1 MADRPVVFVPLMHE
15 HRFRPFAHVVEEAG
29 GEVDFADM
37 KNLAARQAVLRRATA
52 GAVGLDTF
60 TEDDFAAAPNLRAI
74 ITCTTGVDPI
84 DLDAATDHGVM
95 VGNTPDLCIEEVAD
109 HTLMLLLSCY
119 RRLPRTVHL
128 NRSGAPAREG
138 VIDGSE
144 HWPRLRGQVAGLLGF
159 GNIAR
164 AVAARCCQPFGL
176 RVIAFDPYVDPSVAE
191 ECDVQLAGFNEVL
204 ETADYLCVHLPL
216 NPATRHCLN
225 AQAFARMKPTA
236 FVINTA
242 RGPIIDEPALVE
254 ALQSGQIAGAGL
266 DVTEVEPIAEDN
278 PLLQIPDALLTP
290 AFRRLLPGS
299 ITLGPGERIAMR
311 RRGNPGRS
319 ARARFRIRLCS
330 TACAEPPSPSW

>member
-15 HRFRPFAHVVEEAG
+15 HRFRPFVHVVEEAG

-52 GAVGLDTF
+52 GAVGLDSF

-84 DLDAATDHGVM
+84 DLEAATDHGVM

-109 HTLMLLLSCY
+109 HTLMFLLSCY

-128 NRSGAPAREG
+128 SRSAAPAREG

-164 AVAARCCQPFGL
+164 AVAARCQPFGL
-176 RVIAFDPYVDPSVAE
+176 RVIAYDPCVDPSVAE

-204 ETADYLCVHLPL
+204 EAADYLCVHLPL

-254 ALQSGQIAGAGL
+254 ALQSGRIAGAGL
-266 DVTEVEPIAEDN
+266 DVTEVEPIAQDN

-290 AFRRLLPGS
+290 HSAGYSQEASRW
-299 ITLGPGERIAMR
+299 GPESALRCAAAVIQGGRPR
-311 RRGNPGRS
+311 SVQNPAVLDRV
-319 ARARFRIRLCS
+319 R
-330 TACAEPPSPSW
+330 